1 MKFHVRSFRFL
12 LWWLCCGHVQYDWGR
27 EGRGAAS
34 VENVKKWL
42 SLSLS
47 QNGIS
52 LFDYVYKCLCL

>member
-1 MKFHVRSFRFL
+1 MGISSMT
-12 LWWLCCGHVQYDWGR
+12 G
-27 EGRGAAS
+27 EGRGEAS